1 MNNLPDEDAKL
12 INFLRQNQ
20 SIAPPEISESEDR
33 LMSKIDEL
41 PTQYHQKRLHSWWK
55 YLAGGIGMAI
65 AGVIGVTTFQILNPP
80 EPSIAEL
87 DGLNLFLDAH
97 ITGLAGDL
105 EMDIGKHEDLADS
118 DDELL

>member
-1 MNNLPDEDAKL
+1 MNNLSDEDAKL

-20 SIAPPEISESEDR
+20 SIAPPEISELEDR
-33 LMSKIDEL
+33 LMSSIDEL
-41 PTQYHQKRLHSWWK
+41 PDLDRQNRSRSWWR
-55 YLAGGIGMAI
+55 YLASGIGI
-65 AGVIGVTTFQILNPP
+65 VVTGVIGATTFQIFNPP

-97 ITGLAGDL
+97 ITGLASDL
-105 EMDIGKHEDLADS
+105 EMDVGKHEDLADS

>member
-12 INFLRQNQ
+12 INFLRQNR
-20 SIAPPEISESEDR
+20 SIAPPEISELEDR

-41 PTQYHQKRLHSWWK
+41 PNLDRQERLHSWWK
-55 YLAGGIGMAI
+55 YLVGGIGMAI
-65 AGVIGVTTFQILNPP
+65 AGVIGVTTFQILNPS